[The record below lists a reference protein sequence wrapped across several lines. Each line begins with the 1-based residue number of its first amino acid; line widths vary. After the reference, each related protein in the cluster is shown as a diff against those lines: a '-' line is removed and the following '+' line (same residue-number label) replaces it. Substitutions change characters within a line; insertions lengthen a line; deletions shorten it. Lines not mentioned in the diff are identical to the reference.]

1 MQRYALIGAD
11 AIVVDVV
18 LWDGSDSWTPPAHL
32 TPVASD
38 YAGPGW
44 RREEGGEFTPPQSAT
59 PAPEKPKT
67 VAQCLKALADR
78 RWWKTQTFTYDGVE
92 TQADDAIAVVNATL
106 ALRQRRGVPAE
117 YPQTWKLGASEFRQW
132 DETQIE
138 AFGFAI
144 ADHIQACFER
154 EAELTA
160 LIIAAEDPSDV
171 DTSTGWP
178 G

>member
-1 MQRYALIGAD
+1 MTWTLNGEPAPRDPGNGWLLIDGTQYPPEWPREELEALG
-11 AIVVDVV
+11 
-18 LWDGSDSWTPPAHL
+18 L
-32 TPVASD
+32 TWVEPVAPIMS
-38 YAGPGW
+38 
-44 RREEGGEFTPPQSAT
+44 
-59 PAPEKPKT
+59 
-67 VAQCLKALADR
+67 VAKALKSLADR

-92 TQADDAIAVVNATL
+92 TQADGAIAVVNATL
-106 ALRQRRGVPAE
+106 TLRQRRGVPAE

-132 DETQIE
+132 DKAQIE

-154 EAELTA
+154 EAELSA
-160 LIIAAEDPSDV
+160 LIIAAEDPSSV

>member
-1 MQRYALIGAD
+1 MWTLNGEPAPRDPGNGWLLI
-11 AIVVDVV
+11 
-18 LWDGSDSWTPPAHL
+18 DGTQYPPEWPREDIERRGL
-32 TPVASD
+32 TWVEPVAPIMS
-38 YAGPGW
+38 
-44 RREEGGEFTPPQSAT
+44 
-59 PAPEKPKT
+59 
-67 VAQCLKALADR
+67 VAKALKALADR

-92 TQADDAIAVVNATL
+92 TQADGAIAVVNATL
-106 ALRQRRGVPAE
+106 ALRQRRGVPSD

-160 LIIAAEDPSDV
+160 LIIAAEHPSDV

-178 G
+178 E

>member
-1 MQRYALIGAD
+1 M
-11 AIVVDVV
+11 
-18 LWDGSDSWTPPAHL
+18 T
-32 TPVASD
+32 D
-38 YAGPGW
+38 YAFTIN
-44 RREEGGEFTPPQSAT
+44 GEPIQFRADDHFRADVNGVETWHPRAALTIWSDDERAAFGIIRT
-59 PAPEKPKT
+59 EVPAPVMSQAK
-67 VAQCLKALADR
+67 ALKALADR
-78 RWWKTQTFTYDGVE
+78 RWWKTQTFIYDGVE
-92 TQADDAIAVVNATL
+92 TQADGAIAVVNATL
-106 ALRQRRGVPAE
+106 ALRQRRGVPSD

-132 DETQIE
+132 DEAQIE

-160 LIIAAEDPSDV
+160 LIIAAEDPSSV